1 MLLNARK
8 MGNMMEQQDMGVA
21 HFAFLQ
27 TLKKGTEELQEFIVK
42 KIAGSLQ

>member
-8 MGNMMEQQDMGVA
+8 MGDMEQQDMGVA